1 MENNYNDKADFLIK
15 KFNDYQ
21 EKSNINEIED
31 QKVRLTYYSL
41 FFDLY
46 PELFNE
52 NFNFIY
58 LDEIKILINKEIN
71 TFMVSFSEKGIIKKI
86 IFDTPHYS
94 IINHNFPINNWELL
108 KIR

>member
-1 MENNYNDKADFLIK
+1 MENNYNDKANFLIE
-15 KFNDYQ
+15 KFDDYQ
-21 EKSNINEIED
+21 KKSNINEIKD
-31 QKVRLTYYSL
+31 QKVKLSYYSL

-46 PELFNE
+46 PELFNQ
-52 NFNFIY
+52 NFNFTY
-58 LDEIKILINKEIN
+58 LDEIKVLINKEIN
-71 TFMVSFSEKGIIKKI
+71 TFMVYFSEKGIIKKI